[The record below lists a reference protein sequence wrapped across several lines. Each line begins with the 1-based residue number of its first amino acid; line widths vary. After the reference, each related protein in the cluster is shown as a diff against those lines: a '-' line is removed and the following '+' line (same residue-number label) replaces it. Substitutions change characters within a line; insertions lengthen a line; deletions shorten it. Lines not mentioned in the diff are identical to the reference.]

1 LRHEQMLATRYWRK
15 ISRFEQ
21 YLVVLFL
28 FTLPLVNPWIRGDGV
43 GYYAY
48 VRSVL
53 IQGNL
58 GFENDWRAANKTFAA
73 DRVDE
78 VGRLRPE
85 RYTST
90 GYLDNHFSVG
100 PSILWAP
107 FLVAAHVG
115 VRAYDGL
122 GGHVPADGFSRPYI
136 YAMGFATALYGF
148 LGLWISF
155 RLTQKYI
162 EEQWAFLATL
172 GIWFASSL
180 PVYMYFNPSWSHA
193 HSAFTVALFLWYWDR
208 TRGRRTVGQWI
219 LLGAIAGLM
228 MDVYYPNAV
237 LLLAPL
243 VESTVAYERSL
254 RGPRQPRT
262 ELGRLFLGN
271 LIFAI
276 TAVFA
281 FVPTLITRWII
292 YGSLFSTGY
301 ESVGPWHWTSPLLW
315 TVLFSSDHGLFSWTP
330 ILIFAV
336 AGLFVLLWR
345 DGELGGILLA
355 VTLAFYFLIASYP
368 DWDGVSSFGNRFF
381 VSLTPIFV
389 LGLAETFDAFQK
401 IWKGRREALM
411 RVAGVTALLILWNLG
426 FIFQWG
432 THLISERGPISWEEM
447 VYNQFRVV
455 PGQLFGTVKQY
466 MTNRREMMSHI
477 GDEDAKQV
485 ELGNPDSKQ
494 AQR

>member
-1 LRHEQMLATRYWRK
+1 MLATTYWRK
-15 ISRFEQ
+15 LSRWER
-21 YLVVLFL
+21 YLVILFL
-28 FTLPLVNPWIRGDGV
+28 FTLPLVNPWVRGDGV

-48 VRSVL
+48 ARSVL

-58 GFENDWRAANKTFAA
+58 NFQNDWRAANKTFSAH
-73 DRVDE
+73 RVDDT
-78 VGRLRPE
+78 GRVRPDQ
-85 RYTST
+85 YTST
-90 GYLDNHFSVG
+90 GHLDNHFTVG

-107 FLVAAHVG
+107 FLVAAHLG

-155 RLTQKYI
+155 RLARKYI
-162 EEQWAFLATL
+162 EERWAFLATL

-228 MDVYYPNAV
+228 MDVYYPNVV

-243 VESTVAYERSL
+243 VESVVDYGRTWRGRLKPRS
-254 RGPRQPRT
+254 

-271 LIFAI
+271 LMFGI
-276 TAVFA
+276 TAVVA

-292 YGSLFSTGY
+292 YGSPFSTGY
-301 ESVGPWHWTSPLLW
+301 ENVGPWHWTSPLLG

-330 ILIFAV
+330 ILILAV

-345 DGELGGILLA
+345 DRELGGILLA

-368 DWDGVSSFGNRFF
+368 DWDGISSFGNRFF
-381 VSLTPIFV
+381 VSLTPIFI
-389 LGLAETFDAFQK
+389 LGLAETFDAFAK
-401 IWKGRREALM
+401 IWKDRRGALM
-411 RVAGVTALLILWNLG
+411 RAAGVTALLIVWNWG

-432 THLISERGPISWEEM
+432 MHLISERGPISWEEM

-455 PGQLFGTVKQY
+455 PGQLFGSVRQY
-466 MTNRREMMSHI
+466 MANRRDLMNQI
-477 GDEDAKQV
+477 EDKDSKQL
-485 ELGNPDSKQ
+485 ESRNPQAKQ